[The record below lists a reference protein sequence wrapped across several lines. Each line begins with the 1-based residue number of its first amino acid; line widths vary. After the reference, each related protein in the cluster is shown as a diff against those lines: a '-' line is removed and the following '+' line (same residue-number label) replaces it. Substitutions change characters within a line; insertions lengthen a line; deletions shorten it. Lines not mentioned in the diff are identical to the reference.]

1 MPNPLP
7 TLAALQRLLK
17 REREAWL
24 AFHRDSDDDSLA
36 AAYDAAAL
44 AVGEALMALMRRCGT
59 APDVEENDA

>member
-1 MPNPLP
+1 MPNPRAA
-7 TLAALQRLLK
+7 LAAFQRLLK

-44 AVGEALMALMRRCGT
+44 AVGEALMALRN

>member
-1 MPNPLP
+1 MPNPRAA
-7 TLAALQRLLK
+7 LAAFQRLLK

-24 AFHRDSDDDSLA
+24 ALQRHPDDDNLN

-44 AVGEALMALMRRCGT
+44 AVGEALMALRN